1 MKRDTDVNPILLL
14 KDKEEI
20 TVGGAGGR
28 AARDVK
34 ALLAPL
40 PSSIMDL
47 KPFPVSQARQEMA
60 HNARESIIN
69 GLTSGISVTGFAH
82 KVHMNP
88 DFQDSLV
95 HELQFSKVERH
106 PRKAMRS
113 FKRASK
119 AMAKQFLY
127 NVNMDLHLPRGIF
140 TTTEVCPNH
149 G

>member
-14 KDKEEI
+14 KEKEEI
-20 TVGGAGGR
+20 TIGGTGGR
-28 AARDVK
+28 NGRNLAALF
-34 ALLAPL
+34 AT
-40 PSSIMDL
+40 PSMTSDNREL
-47 KPFPVSQARQEMA
+47 KQFPVSQARQEMA
-60 HNARESIIN
+60 RNARESIIN

-95 HELQFSKVERH
+95 HELQFGKVERH

-119 AMAKQFLY
+119 AMVRGFLK
-127 NVNMDLHLPRGIF
+127 
-140 TTTEVCPNH
+140 EVKCH